1 MLVGKTAQRV
11 GRLLRE
17 YRTRRMESN
26 ELFDSSAPLAILE
39 AYVRACKTRPI
50 NGRSVLYE
58 SFFGRAINDNPHAVF
73 RALLDD
79 PAFSSYQHFW
89 VLDGLENRTDTSR
102 YEGLPNVH
110 FVLFGSVEYVEA
122 LATCKYLINNV
133 TFPPYF
139 CKRKGQVYVN
149 TWHGTAMKNMG
160 YDMVDGIVGSANM
173 VRNFLHTDYLISAND
188 MMTHMYLDSYK
199 LQGIYPGSIVEEGYP
214 RVDLTLHSDVTEVV
228 SILRGMGVD
237 IEPGKRVVMYA
248 PTWRESKDGAAINP
262 EELLF
267 AKKVLES
274 KIDRE
279 KYQVLIKPHQFVYNM
294 IKDMPEYRGV
304 LVPSTVDTNELLSVV
319 DVLISDFSSI
329 IFDFMVLDRPI
340 LFYIPDLEGYRKTR
354 GLSFSLEDLP
364 GPHCDNLSDIA
375 ELIPVA
381 EEQMGLHADAY
392 RRLKERVCP
401 YDDGEVSKRI
411 VDIVFKNGKD
421 YRKVIVDKGK
431 TTVLLS
437 GGELLVNGIIRSLT
451 SLAKQIDYSKYDV
464 TIFFLRR
471 DPSMDFLLAEL
482 PRDVRV
488 LIRTGWLLRDRD
500 EDAVI
505 NTFDN
510 HSKHNPLVRM
520 LYPDKVFRREY
531 RRCFGDVVF
540 DCAVDF
546 NGYVRHMANL
556 VVESGAKRRV
566 VWLHNDIYAD
576 MNKVVNG
583 VKKNYVALRH
593 TVSLFRDYDRI
604 ISCGKQ
610 VMVTNRGHFAT
621 WRTYDKFGF
630 AHNTVDAERIN
641 RLLEESPITVDG
653 RDYYLAADETDFSN
667 VRIVRLPDSDLT
679 SFINIGR
686 FSTEKNQSALIS
698 AFSVLHKEYPNTEL
712 FILGD
717 GPLRTELEA
726 TILELG
732 LGESVHLTGNVDNPF
747 MFMSRA
753 NCFVL
758 PSMHEGQPLSVLE
771 ARACQL
777 PIILSNF
784 ETAEDVLMENGQLLI
799 KSDVD
804 SIADGMRAFMKG
816 KVPTT
821 PFSCEEYNR
830 SAYREFETAIS

>member
-1 MLVGKTAQRV
+1 MLIGKTVQRA

-17 YRTRRMESN
+17 YRTKRMESN
-26 ELFDSSAPLAILE
+26 ELFDSSEQFAVLE
-39 AYVRACKTRPI
+39 AYVSACKTRPI
-50 NGRSVLYE
+50 KRRSVLYE
-58 SFFGRAINDNPHAVF
+58 SFFGRAVNDNPHALF
-73 RALLDD
+73 RVLLEDE
-79 PAFSSYQHFW
+79 AFSDYQHYW
-89 VLDGLENRTDTSR
+89 VLDGLENRADTSR
-102 YEGLPNVH
+102 YEELPNVH
-110 FVLFGSVEYVEA
+110 FILFGSVEYAEA
-122 LATCKYLINNV
+122 LATCKFLINNV

-149 TWHGTAMKNMG
+149 TWHGTAMKSMG
-160 YDMVDGIVGSANM
+160 YEMVGGIVGSANM
-173 VRNFLHTDYLISAND
+173 VRNFLHADYLISAND
-188 MMTHMYLDSYK
+188 TMTHMYLDSYK
-199 LQGIYPGSIVEEGYP
+199 LQGIYPGSIIEEGYP
-214 RVDLTLHSDVTEVV
+214 RVDLTLHSDGDEVV
-228 SILRGMGVD
+228 SLLRGMGVD
-237 IEPGKRVVMYA
+237 VESGKRIVMYA
-248 PTWRESKDGAAINP
+248 PTWRESKDGAVINP

-267 AKKVLES
+267 AKQVLES
-274 KIDRE
+274 KIDRD

-294 IKDMPEYRGV
+294 IKDIPEYRGA
-304 LVPSTVDTNELLSVV
+304 LVPSTIDTNELLSIV
-319 DVLISDFSSI
+319 DILVSDFSSI

-340 LFYIPDLEGYRKTR
+340 LFYIPDLESYRKSR

-364 GPHCDNLSDIA
+364 GPHSDKLTDIA
-375 ELIPVA
+375 ELVPVA
-381 EEQMGLHADAY
+381 EEQMRLHADAY
-392 RRLKERVCP
+392 KRLKESICP
-401 YDDGEVSKRI
+401 NDDGGVSRRI
-411 VDIVFKNGKD
+411 VDIVFKGVGE
-421 YRKVIVDKGK
+421 YRRANVNREK

-451 SLAKQIDYSKYDV
+451 SLTKQIDYEKYDV

-471 DPSMDFLLAEL
+471 DPAMDFLLEEL
-482 PRDVRV
+482 PHNVRV

-500 EDAVI
+500 EDAII
-505 NTFDN
+505 NTFDS
-510 HSKHNPLVRM
+510 HSKFNPLVRL
-520 LYPDKVFRREY
+520 LYPDGVFKREY

-593 TVSLFRDYDRI
+593 TVSLFRDYDRV

-610 VMVTNRGHFAT
+610 VMLTNREHFAT
-621 WRTYDKFGF
+621 RGTYDRFGY
-630 AHNTVDAERIN
+630 AHNTVDAERIE
-641 RLLEESPITVDG
+641 RLLEESPITVAG
-653 RDYYLAADETDFSN
+653 RDYYLAADGTDYSN
-667 VRIVRLPDSDLT
+667 VRIIRLPDPSLT

-686 FSTEKNQSALIS
+686 FSTEKNQAALIR
-698 AFSVLHKEYPNTEL
+698 AFSLLHEDYPDTEL

-717 GPLRTELEA
+717 GPLRAELETMIA
-726 TILELG
+726 ELG

-777 PIILSNF
+777 PIILSDF
-784 ETAEDVLMENGQLLI
+784 ETAEDALMENGQLLI
-799 KSDVD
+799 RGDVD
-804 SIADGMRAFMKG
+804 SIKEGMCAFMNG
-816 KVPTT
+816 QVPTT
-821 PFSCEEYNR
+821 SFSCEEYNR
-830 SAYREFETAIS
+830 SAYKEFEAAID